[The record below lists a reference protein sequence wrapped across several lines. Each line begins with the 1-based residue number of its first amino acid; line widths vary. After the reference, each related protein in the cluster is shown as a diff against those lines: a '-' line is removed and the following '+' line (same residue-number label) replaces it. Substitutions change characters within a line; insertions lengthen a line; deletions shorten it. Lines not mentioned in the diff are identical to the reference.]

1 MKISKRQLKKIITE
15 SLFDDAIDYVSSMFG
30 DDYAPGDVVST
41 GSEDPFEYKEQRGK
55 WVYRKKD
62 SNDGWGRVNR
72 QGSDN
77 LNKHF
82 KKEPGVGQEDLPE
95 DEKITDASGVYKGLI
110 ERNIIDDGDTL
121 LLIDGANQKFYL
133 KRSSSGTEMSGK
145 VSTGKK
151 GFGNNSGSGTTST
164 GLMKVTGIAGKGLET
179 GTVLVGK
186 SPTEPPV
193 VLGTMTPSPRVGHTA
208 EVLSRAIVL
217 SGMEDKN
224 ANVKSRN
231 IYIHGTNREH
241 KLGSRASGGCIRTS
255 SKNIIKLADSEIKN
269 GDYVYVFDGPASLT
283 STVTGKV
290 GSLVDRGIEMFTEEN
305 KEKDI
310 YENEDVKKVGGKTA
324 SDDEIAAI
332 LANYPP
338 EENA

>member
-151 GFGNNSGSGTTST
+151 GFGNNSGSGTT
-164 GLMKVTGIAGKGLET
+164 
-179 GTVLVGK
+179 
-186 SPTEPPV
+186 
-193 VLGTMTPSPRVGHTA
+193 
-208 EVLSRAIVL
+208 RAIVL